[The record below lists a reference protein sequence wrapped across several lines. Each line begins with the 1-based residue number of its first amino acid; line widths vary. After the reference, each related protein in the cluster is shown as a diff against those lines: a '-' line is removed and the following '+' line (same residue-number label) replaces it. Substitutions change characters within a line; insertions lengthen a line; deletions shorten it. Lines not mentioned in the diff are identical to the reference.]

1 MILQVFLDLDLVVH
15 FNERVQQ
22 PFFRKIFLLIRLF
35 EFAVY
40 CRLKVSSQPFL
51 TDLITFTEET
61 LNRKLHFLCN

>member
-22 PFFRKIFLLIRLF
+22 PFFRKIFLQIRLF

-40 CRLKVSSQPFL
+40 CRLQVSSHPFL

-61 LNRKLHFLCN
+61 FNRKLHFLCN